1 MRLFRLRSRANAN
14 LQEVVSPIDAAYRWR
29 FARCRSSL
37 FAVVMGLRFR
47 TFVFPPMKTM
57 NSAAR
62 VWTING
68 DFVALQPTGVAR
80 YAREVTLALDALVG
94 SRHLLTRGL
103 EIRLVAP
110 RLPEDLPLKTITVR
124 VVPEFDKPRLPQFW
138 VQAQLPNHVE
148 GGLLSF
154 CNLAPMFIRR
164 HIVCIHDLHTWIMP
178 ESYGLLFRLAHR
190 IVLPILGRN
199 AACVATVSELSRE
212 YLGHYGIAA
221 VNKTVVTY
229 NGSDH
234 ALRWNARK
242 SGLSLGARPF
252 VLYFGRSQRYKNG
265 ELIWRI
271 APHLDD
277 LGLDVYVVGALD
289 SESVA
294 SFGPKIPGNVRLLGR
309 ISDDDLAKLFT
320 HALCFLFPSRIEG
333 FGLPAVEAMVH
344 GCPVVASNA
353 PCLPEVC
360 GDAALFV
367 DPEDDQGWVRQ
378 VRRLKLE
385 ADLRTAL
392 IARGRTRA
400 GRFIW
405 GRIAE
410 QYLSLMQKID
420 SELCGVRDDSAALQ
434 QNCTNAKTPEVAVSK
449 R

>member
-1 MRLFRLRSRANAN
+1 MLKAVCSASAIWPRCLFGGTSFAFTICTLGSCPKAMDCYSA
-14 LQEVVSPIDAAYRWR
+14 SP
-29 FARCRSSL
+29 
-37 FAVVMGLRFR
+37 
-47 TFVFPPMKTM
+47 
-57 NSAAR
+57 
-62 VWTING
+62 
-68 DFVALQPTGVAR
+68 
-80 YAREVTLALDALVG
+80 
-94 SRHLLTRGL
+94 
-103 EIRLVAP
+103 
-110 RLPEDLPLKTITVR
+110 TV
-124 VVPEFDKPRLPQFW
+124 L
-138 VQAQLPNHVE
+138 
-148 GGLLSF
+148 
-154 CNLAPMFIRR
+154 
-164 HIVCIHDLHTWIMP
+164 
-178 ESYGLLFRLAHR
+178 
-190 IVLPILGRN
+190 VLPILGRN

-212 YLGHYGIAA
+212 HLGHYGIAA
-221 VNKTVVTY
+221 ANKTVVTY

-242 SGLSLGARPF
+242 SSLSLGARPF
-252 VLYFGRSQRYKNG
+252 VLYIGRSQRYKNG

-289 SESVA
+289 SESIA

-333 FGLPAVEAMVH
+333 FGLPVVEAMVH

-367 DPEDDQGWVRQ
+367 DPDDDQGWVRQ

-400 GRFIW
+400 GGFTW
-405 GRIAE
+405 ARIAE
-410 QYLSLMQKID
+410 QYLCLMQEID
-420 SELCGVRDDSAALQ
+420 SPCGQRAALSGAWTKP
-434 QNCTNAKTPEVAVSK
+434 TNAETPELAVFN

>member
-1 MRLFRLRSRANAN
+1 MPSAQLMRSAAKDMPAAILNCSQSRPGR
-14 LQEVVSPIDAAYRWR
+14 QRTFGISPIE
-29 FARCRSSL
+29 
-37 FAVVMGLRFR
+37 
-47 TFVFPPMKTM
+47 TM
-57 NSAAR
+57 NLKPR

-68 DFVALQPTGVAR
+68 DFVTLQPTGVAR

-94 SRHLLTRGL
+94 SRHVLTEGL

-110 RLPEDLPLKTITVR
+110 RPPKDLPVKAITVR
-124 VVPEFDKPRLPQFW
+124 VVPEFATPRLPQFW
-138 VQAQLPNHVE
+138 VQAQLPHHVE

-164 HIVCIHDLHTWIMP
+164 HIVCIHDLHTRIMP

-190 IVLPILGRN
+190 IILPILGRN

-212 YLGHYGIAA
+212 HLAHYGIAA
-221 VNKTVVTY
+221 ANKTVVTY

-242 SGLSLGARPF
+242 SVLSLGARPF
-252 VLYFGRSQRYKNG
+252 VLYIGRSQRYKNG
-265 ELIWRI
+265 KLIWRI

-277 LGLDVYVVGALD
+277 LGLDVYVVGALN
-289 SESVA
+289 SGSIA
-294 SFGPKIPGNVRLLGR
+294 SFGPKTPENVRLLGR
-309 ISDDDLAKLFT
+309 INDDDLAKLFM

-333 FGLPAVEAMVH
+333 FGLPVVEAMVH

-367 DPEDDQGWVRQ
+367 DPEDDQGWVRE
-378 VRRLKLE
+378 VRRLKFE

-392 IARGRTRA
+392 IAKGRARA
-400 GRFIW
+400 GEFTW
-405 GRIAE
+405 ARIAE
-410 QYLSLMQKID
+410 QYLSLMHMID
-420 SELCGVRDDSAALQ
+420 SGLCCVHDGSAALDKLLRSESRGRAFGPNQ
-434 QNCTNAKTPEVAVSK
+434 PLPIGQTDRS
-449 R
+449 